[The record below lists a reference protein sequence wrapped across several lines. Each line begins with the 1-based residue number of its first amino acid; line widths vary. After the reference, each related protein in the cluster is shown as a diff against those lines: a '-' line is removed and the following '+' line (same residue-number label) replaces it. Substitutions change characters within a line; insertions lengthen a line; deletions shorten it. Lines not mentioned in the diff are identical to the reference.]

1 MAFGDS
7 LGYRVNNLKSYFKG
21 GVKKPILILG
31 LFALM
36 LSYPMFYLG
45 GLSSGLYKNTW
56 FNGKKIVQE
65 VSKKKATYT
74 VGTTEAIELANGFKD
89 LYVPINNKINT
100 EFGLNPWVYNLQV
113 LDKDDVIIKQN
124 VVRSYLLP
132 GSSTYVIASN
142 VDSKGV
148 KIKIVDDPQT
158 VESSYNPN
166 LGRLFQEP
174 NVIVTTTSFTP
185 IESTQEI
192 RVRAVLKNNDLI
204 TIGSLN
210 VLYLLRDSRQN
221 IVGIGMY
228 ELGGLFPGT
237 ERELIVNYSK
247 PKDKETNFVEVR
259 WFTNYMD
266 KNNLSI

>member
-7 LGYRVNNLKSYFKG
+7 LGYNAKNFRSYFKG
-21 GVKKPILILG
+21 GIRKAILILG
-31 LFALM
+31 VIAIL

-45 GLSSGLYKNTW
+45 GLTSGLYKNTW

-74 VGTTEAIELANGFKD
+74 VGETKTIELANGLKD
-89 LYVPINNKINT
+89 LYVPIDNKVNT

-113 LDKDDVIIKQN
+113 LDKDNVIIKQN
-124 VVRSYLLP
+124 VMRSYLLP
-132 GSSTYVIASN
+132 ASSTFIIASN
-142 VDSKGV
+142 VDAKAA
-148 KIKIVDDPQT
+148 KIKIVEDPQT
-158 VESSYNPN
+158 VESPYNPN

-185 IESTQEI
+185 IESLQEI
-192 RVRAVLKNNDLI
+192 RIRAVLKNNDLI

-210 VLYLLRDSRQN
+210 VLYLLRDSRQE
-221 IVGIGMY
+221 IIGIGMY
-228 ELGGLFPGT
+228 QLGGLLPGN
-237 ERELIVNYSK
+237 EREIIVNYPK
-247 PKDKETNFVEVR
+247 PKNKETNFVEVR